1 MSKTVV
7 HFQTTWNSYWY
18 MYKTKV
24 IPLYNCSTFLFIQ
37 KEDQVFEHVS
47 IIQQFNSAVCKC
59 KATSRPQFY
68 KLILHPCSR
77 KARIYN
83 VRVSYWKCK
92 VKMLAQSKFLFPNS
106 VSFPSFTLALHFFVS
121 GSEVCPW
128 VIIADTPKPTLH
140 TGPFNSFHFSSLQAS
155 LCAAIMNDQGTAAC
169 HRELSLSLSPALSLS
184 SRRLTHASLT
194 IISPRVF
201 PLPIY
206 SISPHRQ
213 FI

>member
-1 MSKTVV
+1 MEFL
-7 HFQTTWNSYWY
+7 H
-18 MYKTKV
+18 KTKV
-24 IPLYNCSTFLFIQ
+24 IPLNNCSIFLSGLSIWTCIQ
-37 KEDQVFEHVS
+37 RFK
-47 IIQQFNSAVCKC
+47 SAVCKC
-59 KATSRPQFY
+59 IATHWFQFY
-68 KLILHPCSR
+68 KLIRHPCSR

-83 VRVSYWKCK
+83 VHVSYWKCK

-128 VIIADTPKPTLH
+128 VIIADTPKPTVH
-140 TGPFNSFHFSSLQAS
+140 TGPLNSFHFSSLQAS

-169 HRELSLSLSPALSLS
+169 HRELSLS

-194 IISPRVF
+194 IISPCVF
-201 PLPIY
+201 PLSIY